1 MIRFLIYKPIAV
13 LMTALGILILGILTS
28 QYIPISLMP
37 DVDIQKITVQVS
49 AKNYSASQLEN
60 IVAKPL
66 RSSLQQLNDLE
77 DLISETS
84 NGLVT
89 IKLSF
94 KHGTNIDFTFIE
106 VNEKTDRV
114 MSAFPKDVDRPKVI
128 KATISD
134 VPIFYLNTTLKNQKA
149 TDSKGKLTQE
159 FIEFNRFTQQVI
171 RKRIEQIPE
180 VTLVDVNGIVFPE
193 IIVIPDHPK
202 CLALGI
208 TLDELESIIKG
219 QQVEIGS
226 ILVKDSQYQYNLR
239 LRNAL
244 NNASDVERIFLNKN
258 DKLYRLGDI
267 AEVREQP
274 RKRKG
279 LVLSNGKEAVS
290 LAIIKQS
297 DAQIQDLKK
306 AIDQTLAYMIT
317 DYPEID
323 FILSRDQ
330 TKLLNLAINSL
341 GQSLIW
347 GIALA
352 FLIMFFFLKD
362 LKSPILI
369 GITVPVSIIVCLLF
383 FHLLDISINIISLS
397 GLVLG
402 IGLMIDN
409 SIIVIDNIAQYRQRG
424 DSLIEA
430 CIKGTNEVFRPLLSS
445 MLTTCAVFIPLIFL
459 SGLTGALFYDQA
471 IAISI
476 GLLVS
481 LLVSILLLPVLYKLF
496 YRKQVN
502 TKRSILN
509 RLNFF
514 NFEAAYK
521 SGFRWVMKKQAIT
534 WILFLGLVATTLFLF
549 YSIPKRIIPTLS
561 SSEFFLKIDWNESI
575 NAEENKRRIIR
586 LAQTVQSDLSDYN
599 AFVGEQQF
607 LLNNNSDTKSSEVT
621 LYAQTNAQEKVTSV
635 QERMAEKLDITY
647 PNSIYSFDE
656 VDNIFN
662 VVFSDTQAPLTA
674 KLRNS
679 ATSDELYISNLKDIQ
694 RAIQK
699 ALPDQPIA
707 PIAVEENQLLIADK
721 EKMTLYEVPSQR
733 LISTLKSAFS
743 EKQVTSLIHNQDY
756 VPIVLGQES
765 KTIKETLQKTSV
777 SANDT
782 TFFYLDDFIGISTV
796 ENLKTITA
804 GKEGRYYPLHIETQN
819 EEHVMRTIR
828 STLEQH
834 PQFNVLFIG
843 SLFRNKD
850 LLNELLFS
858 LITTLVLL
866 YFILASQFESLLLPL
881 IILIEIPAS
890 IAGALIALSV
900 FGFTLN
906 LMSMIGIIVMSG
918 IVINDSI
925 LKIDTTIQLQKS
937 GMSLIKA
944 LYVAGQR
951 RLRPILMTSFTTIL
965 ALVPI
970 LFAGG
975 MGAELQAPL
984 VISLIGGMILGT
996 LVSLYLI
1003 PVCYYQLLKKKSYVV
1018 S

>member
-1 MIRFLIYKPIAV
+1 
-13 LMTALGILILGILTS
+13 MTALGILILGILTS
-28 QYIPISLMP
+28 QYIPVSLMP
-37 DVDIQKITVQVS
+37 NIDIQKITVQIS
-49 AKNYSASQLEN
+49 AKNYSVSQLEN

-66 RSSLQQLNDLE
+66 RNSLQQLNDLE

-94 KHGTNIDFTFIE
+94 KYGTNIDYTFIE
-106 VNEKTDRV
+106 VNEKTDRA
-114 MSAFPKDVDRPKVI
+114 MSAFPKDIDRPKVI

-134 VPIFYLNTTLKNQKA
+134 VPIFYLNTTLKKQKA
-149 TDSKGKLTQE
+149 THSSGELTQE
-159 FIEFNRFTQQVI
+159 FIEFNRFAQQVI

-180 VTLVDVNGIVFPE
+180 VALVDVNGIVFPE
-193 IIVIPDHPK
+193 ILVIPDQAK

-208 TLDELESIIKG
+208 SLQELEDVIKG

-239 LRNAL
+239 LRTAL
-244 NNASDVERIFLNKN
+244 NNVRDVEQIFLNKN
-258 DKLYRLGDI
+258 DKLYQLKDI

-279 LVLSNGKEAVS
+279 LVVSNGKEAVS
-290 LAIIKQS
+290 LAIIKQN
-297 DAQIQDLKK
+297 DAQIQDLKE
-306 AIDQTLAYMIT
+306 AVDETLALMIA

-323 FILSRDQ
+323 FTLSRDQ

-341 GQSLIW
+341 AQSLIW

-352 FLIMFFFLKD
+352 FFIMFFFLKD

-409 SIIVIDNIAQYRQRG
+409 SIIVIDNISQYRQRG
-424 DSLIEA
+424 HSLIEA
-430 CIKGTNEVFRPLLSS
+430 CVKGTNEVFRPLLSS
-445 MLTTCAVFIPLIFL
+445 MLTTCAVFIPLVFL

-471 IAISI
+471 IAITI
-476 GLLVS
+476 GLFVS
-481 LLVSILLLPVLYKLF
+481 LLVSILLLPVLYKIF
-496 YRKQVN
+496 YRKEKHSAPKKGFLHQL
-502 TKRSILN
+502 R
-509 RLNFF
+509 FF
-514 NFEAAYK
+514 NFESLYK
-521 SGFRWVMKKQAIT
+521 SGFRLVMKKQGLT
-534 WILFLGLVATTLFLF
+534 WFLFLGLVATTLFLF
-549 YSIPKRIIPTLS
+549 YTVPKQMIPTLS
-561 SSEFFLKIDWNESI
+561 TSEFFLKIDWNESI
-575 NAEENKRRIIR
+575 NAEENKRRI
-586 LAQTVQSDLSDYN
+586 LSLVQTVQSDVSDYN

-607 LLNNNSDTKSSEVT
+607 LLNNNQDTKSSEVT
-621 LYAQTNAQEKVTSV
+621 LYAQTDALEKVALV
-635 QERMAEKLDITY
+635 QKNIREKLSSTY
-647 PNSIYSFDE
+647 PNAIYSFDE

-662 VVFSDTQAPLTA
+662 VIFSDTQANLVA
-674 KLRNS
+674 KLRNLEG
-679 ATSDELYISNLKDIQ
+679 SDASYISTLKS
-694 RAIQK
+694 IQK
-699 ALPDQPIA
+699 SLQQALPNQSIA

-721 EKMTLYEVPSQR
+721 EKMTLYEVSSQE
-733 LISTLKSAFS
+733 LISTLESAFN

-756 VPIVLGQES
+756 VPILLGQET
-765 KTIKETLQKTSV
+765 KTIKETLQKTTII
-777 SANDT
+777 ANDT
-782 TFFYLDDFIGISTV
+782 TLFYLDDFIRISTV

-804 GKEGRYYPLHIETQN
+804 GKEGRYYPLHIETKN
-819 EEHVMRTIR
+819 EEQVMHTIQ
-828 STLEQH
+828 STLEEF
-834 PQFNVLFIG
+834 PQFNVLFTG
-843 SLFRNKD
+843 SLFRNKA

-858 LITTLVLL
+858 FITTLVLL

-890 IAGALIALSV
+890 IAGALIALYL
-900 FGFTLN
+900 FGATLN

-925 LKIDTTIQLQKS
+925 LKIDTTLQLQKN
-937 GMSLIKA
+937 GMSLVKA

-1003 PVCYYQLLKKKSYVV
+1003 PVCYYQLLKKKSYAV

>member
-1 MIRFLIYKPIAV
+1 
-13 LMTALGILILGILTS
+13 MTALGILILGILTS
-28 QYIPISLMP
+28 QFIPISLMP
-37 DVDIQKITVQVS
+37 DIDIQEITVQVS
-49 AKNYSASQLEN
+49 AKNYSAYQLEN

-66 RSSLQQLNDLE
+66 RNSLQQLNDLE

-94 KHGTNIDFTFIE
+94 KHGTNIDYTFIE
-106 VNEKTDRV
+106 VNEKTDRA
-114 MSAFPKDVDRPKVI
+114 MSSFPKDVDRPKVI
-128 KATISD
+128 KANVSD

-149 TDSKGKLTQE
+149 TNAKGEPTHE
-159 FIEFNRFTQQVI
+159 FIEFNRFVQQVI

-180 VTLVDVNGIVFPE
+180 VALVDINGIIFPE
-193 IIVIPDHPK
+193 ILVIPDQAK
-202 CLALGI
+202 CQALGI
-208 TLDELESIIKG
+208 SLDDLEGIIKG

-244 NNASDVERIFLNKN
+244 NNARDVEKIYLNK
-258 DKLYRLGDI
+258 DGKLFQLRDI
-267 AEVREQP
+267 ASVREQP

-279 LVLSNGKEAVS
+279 LVLSNDKEAVS

-297 DAQIQDLKK
+297 DAQIQDLKD
-306 AIDQTLAYMIT
+306 AIDETLASMIS
-317 DYPEID
+317 DYPEVD
-323 FILSRDQ
+323 FTLSRDQ

-341 GQSLIW
+341 GQSLVW

-424 DSLIEA
+424 DSLIDA
-430 CIKGTNEVFRPLLSS
+430 CVKGTNEVFRPLLSS

-471 IAISI
+471 IAITI
-476 GLLVS
+476 GLFVS

-496 YRKQVN
+496 YRKETSSTSKKGFLHQ
-502 TKRSILN
+502 L
-509 RLNFF
+509 RLF
-514 NFEAAYK
+514 NFEALYK
-521 SGFRWVMKKQAIT
+521 LGFRWVMKKQAFT
-534 WILFLGLVATTLFLF
+534 WILFLGLVATTISLF
-549 YSIPKRIIPTLS
+549 YSLPKQIIPNLS
-561 SSEFFLKIDWNESI
+561 TSEFFLKIDWNESI
-575 NAEENKRRIIR
+575 NAEENKRRVLR
-586 LAQTVQSDLSDYN
+586 LVETVRSDLSDYN

-607 LLNNNSDTKSSEVT
+607 LLNNNADTKSSEVT
-621 LYAQTNAQEKVTSV
+621 LYAQTDALDKVASVQKSIQEKLTS
-635 QERMAEKLDITY
+635 TY
-647 PNSIYSFDE
+647 PDAIYSFDE

-662 VVFSDTQAPLTA
+662 VVFSDSQASLTA
-674 KLRNS
+674 KLRNLEGWDAS
-679 ATSDELYISNLKDIQ
+679 YISTLKDIQ
-694 RAIQK
+694 RSVQK
-699 ALPDQPIA
+699 ALPNQSIA
-707 PIAVEENQLLIADK
+707 SISVEENQQLVANK
-721 EKMTLYEVPSQR
+721 EKMTLYEVSSQE

-756 VPIVLGQES
+756 VPILLGQET
-765 KTIKETLQKTSV
+765 KTIKETLQKTTV

-782 TFFYLDDFIGISTV
+782 TFFYLEDFINISTV

-819 EEHVMRTIR
+819 EEEVMRTIR
-828 STLEQH
+828 STLEAY
-834 PQFNVLFIG
+834 PQFNVLFTG
-843 SLFRNKD
+843 SLFRNKA

-890 IAGALIALSV
+890 IAGALIALYF

-937 GMSLIKA
+937 GMSLVKA

-984 VISLIGGMILGT
+984 VVSLIGGMILGT
-996 LVSLYLI
+996 VVSLYLI
-1003 PVCYYQLLKKKSYVV
+1003 PICYYQLLKRKSYAI